1 MGEIEITAAG
11 VCLTASGLDGH
22 RQSHVGWYLS
32 PLLGW
37 LADNWHALLHEE
49 RYSWPSKTVGPA
61 AIACRRALGWIA
73 ADDPNGEENWC
84 NAQAW
89 YGRHGIRFAATG
101 GIFPDLFVRRFAD
114 DIELS
119 WSGLPAEFSPPGLAF
134 ESAAGQLRL
143 PVMAVAKPLW
153 RTLCWAA
160 EHIPPEHAEHAGF
173 RSDVAALQG
182 KIQLLRDST
191 APPERTYFGAGLFD
205 RVRESF
211 EQIGRL
217 DLFDHGSRPDD
228 VPCIEEFSPAVAMFG
243 GVEPTLDGAD
253 VTSMRDAMVDA
264 FGGADGSDLASLV
277 HERAEE
283 PLGVPHQDGDR
294 FATELLEDL
303 GLLNAHQPVDV
314 RHICERLEVR
324 VDTTDFNTDSIR
336 GIAFAG
342 VGFAP
347 RIVVNRTHPF
357 NDNESGMRF
366 TIAHEL
372 CHVLFDRTRARRV
385 SHASGPWAP
394 PGVEKRA
401 NAFAAYLLMPRG
413 LVHSSI
419 RTNRIDDHELR
430 RLATALHV
438 NESALIE
445 HLHNL
450 DIIDDADRVR
460 LRHRVWESRR
470 HPPAPV

>member
-1 MGEIEITAAG
+1 MGQIEITAAG
-11 VCLTASGLDGH
+11 VCVTASGLNGD
-22 RQSHVGWYLS
+22 RQPCVGWYLS

-49 RYSWPSKTVGPA
+49 RYSWRSTTAAPA
-61 AIACRRALGWIA
+61 AIACRRALSWTA

-84 NAQAW
+84 NTQAW
-89 YGRHGIRFAATG
+89 YQRHGIRSAASG
-101 GIFPDLFVRRFAD
+101 GIFPDLFIRRFAD

-119 WSGLPAEFSPPGLAF
+119 WTGLPAEFSPPGLAF

-143 PVMAVAKPLW
+143 PVMEVAKPLW
-153 RTLCWAA
+153 QTLCWAA
-160 EHIPPEHAEHAGF
+160 DHPPRTDASF
-173 RSDVAALQG
+173 RANVASLRA
-182 KIQLLRDST
+182 KVQLLRDSI
-191 APPERTYFGAGLFD
+191 APFPERTYVGAALFD
-205 RVRESF
+205 RVRASF

-217 DLFDHGSRPDD
+217 DLFDHGTAPDD

-243 GVEPTLDGAD
+243 GVEPTLDEAD
-253 VTSMRDAMVDA
+253 VASMRDALVEA
-264 FGGADGSDLASLV
+264 CGGGDGGELASLID
-277 HERAEE
+277 ERCDE
-283 PLGVPHQDGDR
+283 PLGVPHRDGDR

-303 GLLNAHQPVDV
+303 GMLNDHQPVDI
-314 RHICERLEVR
+314 RNICGRLEVR
-324 VDTTDFNTDSIR
+324 VDQMDLNTDSIR

-347 RIVVNRTHPF
+347 RIVVNGTHPF
-357 NDNESGMRF
+357 NDNESGRRF

-385 SHASGPWAP
+385 AHASGPWAP
-394 PGVEKRA
+394 AGIEKRA

-419 RTNRIDDHELR
+419 RATRIDEQEIR
-430 RLATALHV
+430 RLAGALQV

-450 DIIDDADRVR
+450 DIVNDADRDR
-460 LRHRVWESRR
+460 LRHGVWQSRHR
-470 HPPAPV
+470 PTPRM